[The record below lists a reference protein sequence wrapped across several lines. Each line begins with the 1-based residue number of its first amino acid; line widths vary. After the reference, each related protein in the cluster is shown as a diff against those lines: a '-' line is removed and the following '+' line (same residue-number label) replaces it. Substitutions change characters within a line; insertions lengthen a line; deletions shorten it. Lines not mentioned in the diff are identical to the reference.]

1 MLSSALAFKEAV
13 PCGAFDGGGGAGPYG
28 AVECAFVNGLDA
40 GVVKAE
46 AVSRFGDDTFDL
58 FAKLVGHGA
67 IERDVD
73 AFRFGR
79 EDLDED
85 VAGFQGAGLCL
96 LHGHAVNSFQ
106 VEDVRFTLVEA
117 RRSVCALLRHRGKT
131 MPFFAHTKLKC
142 AFF

>member
-1 MLSSALAFKEAV
+1 MRSAFEVALS
-13 PCGAFDGGGGAGPYG
+13 CGAFDSGGCAGAYG
-28 AVECAFVNGLDA
+28 AIERTLVDGLDA
-40 GVVKAE
+40 CVAE
-46 AVSRFGDDTFDL
+46 SELRSRFADDVSDL
-58 FAKLVGHGA
+58 LAELVGHGA
-67 IERDVD
+67 VEADVD

-79 EDLDED
+79 KDLDED

-117 RRSVCALLRHRGKT
+117 RRSVCALLRHCGKT
-131 MPFFAHTKLKC
+131 MPFFAHTKFKC